1 MPSARSLVRA
11 SAALAAFVFAV
22 VGTAVAQSPN
32 AAPEL
37 GLGARFA
44 VVLVVNLVLAGAL
57 VAFGPRYA
65 ARTVA
70 DLREDPGGAF
80 VWGLA
85 VGIGGPILLAIF
97 AITIIGLVVA
107 IPGAVAFAI
116 LGIVGSAVTVVWIGD
131 LLVDGRGT
139 VDGKTAAVGALAL
152 SVPESVPILGNLVSV
167 VLGFFGLGVVSAGV
181 YRSWRD

>member
-1 MPSARSLVRA
+1 MPSARLLVRA
-11 SAALAAFVFAV
+11 SAALAAFALAL
-22 VGTAVAQSPN
+22 VGTAATQSPN

-37 GLGARFA
+37 GIGVRFA

-57 VAFGPRYA
+57 VALGPRYA
-65 ARTVA
+65 TKTVS

-85 VGIGGPILLAIF
+85 VGVGGPILLAIL

-107 IPGAVAFAI
+107 IPGAVALGI

-131 LLVDGRGT
+131 LLVGGQGA
-139 VDGKTAAVGALAL
+139 VGGKAAVVGALAL
-152 SVPESVPILGNLVSV
+152 SVPESVPILGSLVTA

-181 YRSWRD
+181 YGAWRD